1 MWKKI
6 KVWRKQLLCVGT
18 GMFLGAAAWILQER
32 DPVIKEGNVLE
43 RPAADESYQ
52 EQELYVR
59 GLVEK
64 GGDIPFDLRI
74 YPKHYTK
81 EEAYNLYKEILDQI
95 PEMIRGENISI
106 NEVQHDLELMTQWPR
121 YGISL
126 SWQSSEPEIL
136 ENDGHCIQKNW
147 KKMLIRSRSA

>member
-18 GMFLGAAAWILQER
+18 GMFLGKQAWILQER

-59 GLVEK
+59 T
-64 GGDIPFDLRI
+64 GGKR
-74 YPKHYTK
+74 
-81 EEAYNLYKEILDQI
+81 
-95 PEMIRGENISI
+95 RGYSF
-106 NEVQHDLELMTQWPR
+106 
-121 YGISL
+121 
-126 SWQSSEPEIL
+126 
-136 ENDGHCIQKNW
+136 
-147 KKMLIRSRSA
+147 

>member
-52 EQELYVR
+52 EHELYVR

-81 EEAYNLYKEILDQI
+81 EEAYNLYKEILD
-95 PEMIRGENISI
+95 
-106 NEVQHDLELMTQWPR
+106 
-121 YGISL
+121 
-126 SWQSSEPEIL
+126 
-136 ENDGHCIQKNW
+136 
-147 KKMLIRSRSA
+147 

>member
-6 KVWRKQLLCVGT
+6 KAWRKQLLCVGT

-52 EQELYVR
+52 EHELYVR

-81 EEAYNLYKEILDQI
+81 EEAYKTA
-95 PEMIRGENISI
+95 
-106 NEVQHDLELMTQWPR
+106 HDITEQSHEL
-121 YGISL
+121 L
-126 SWQSSEPEIL
+126 
-136 ENDGHCIQKNW
+136 
-147 KKMLIRSRSA
+147 

>member
-74 YPKHYTK
+74 
-81 EEAYNLYKEILDQI
+81 Q
-95 PEMIRGENISI
+95 NI
-106 NEVQHDLELMTQWPR
+106 
-121 YGISL
+121 
-126 SWQSSEPEIL
+126 
-136 ENDGHCIQKNW
+136 IQK
-147 KKMLIRSRSA
+147 KKLITYIKKYWIRSLK

>member
-126 SWQSSEPEIL
+126 LSLIHISEPTR
-136 ENDGHCIQKNW
+136 
-147 KKMLIRSRSA
+147 RS

>member
-106 NEVQHDLELMTQWPR
+106 NEVQHDLELMTTPSTSRNPLATALPVSPDVATSTGTRSPPR
-121 YGISL
+121 
-126 SWQSSEPEIL
+126 PR
-136 ENDGHCIQKNW
+136 K
-147 KKMLIRSRSA
+147 

>member
-1 MWKKI
+1 M
-6 KVWRKQLLCVGT
+6 LAPC
-18 GMFLGAAAWILQER
+18 FLVAAWILQER

-74 YPKHYTK
+74 LSKT
-81 EEAYNLYKEILDQI
+81 LYK
-95 PEMIRGENISI
+95 
-106 NEVQHDLELMTQWPR
+106 
-121 YGISL
+121 
-126 SWQSSEPEIL
+126 
-136 ENDGHCIQKNW
+136 
-147 KKMLIRSRSA
+147 KKKLITI

>member
-52 EQELYVR
+52 EHELYVR

-64 GGDIPFDLRI
+64 AGIFLLTCGSI
-74 YPKHYTK
+74 
-81 EEAYNLYKEILDQI
+81 Q
-95 PEMIRGENISI
+95 NI
-106 NEVQHDLELMTQWPR
+106 
-121 YGISL
+121 
-126 SWQSSEPEIL
+126 
-136 ENDGHCIQKNW
+136 IQK
-147 KKMLIRSRSA
+147 KKLITYIKKYWIRSLK

>member
-1 MWKKI
+1 M
-6 KVWRKQLLCVGT
+6 
-18 GMFLGAAAWILQER
+18 
-32 DPVIKEGNVLE
+32 IKEGNVLE

-106 NEVQHDLELMTQWPR
+106 NEVQQIGAYDPVAQVR
-121 YGISL
+121 YFLKLAVIRA
-126 SWQSSEPEIL
+126 EIL
-136 ENDGHCIQKNW
+136 ENDGTLHTEKLE
-147 KKMLIRSRSA
+147 KMVIRSRSA